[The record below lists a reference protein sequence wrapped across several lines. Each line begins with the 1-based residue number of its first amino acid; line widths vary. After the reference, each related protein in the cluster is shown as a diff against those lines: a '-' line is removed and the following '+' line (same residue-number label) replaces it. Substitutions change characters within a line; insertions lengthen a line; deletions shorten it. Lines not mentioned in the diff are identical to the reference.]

1 MTQRTKVEP
10 FVRGTL
16 HRSVVKIESV
26 DIDVNFGH
34 WIQSLPDGIRPNKDI
49 VDFRPTESNGP

>member
-34 WIQSLPDGIRPNKDI
+34 CIQPLADTSRSNKSI
-49 VDFRPTESNGP
+49 VDFRLTESHKL